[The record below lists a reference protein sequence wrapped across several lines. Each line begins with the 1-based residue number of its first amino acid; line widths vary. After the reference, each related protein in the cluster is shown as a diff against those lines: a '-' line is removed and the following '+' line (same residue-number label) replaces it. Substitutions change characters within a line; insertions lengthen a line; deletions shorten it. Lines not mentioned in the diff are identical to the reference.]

1 MRPSCLVALVAL
13 VAAFALCAGCT
24 SLQSSDI
31 KTAGMSAF
39 MRVYADGTGQTTAY
53 AELHAGNNV
62 TDFVDLTSGDV
73 LVATVAGQSQNMA
86 RTDFLGGISYQSSF
100 SGHDADGTMY
110 TIALNRSTDVSAPSS
125 TCVLPKPFTITA
137 PTSSS
142 TFSRANSDI
151 VVTYD
156 TTGTQ
161 DQMTWSAG
169 GDCIKGS
176 VGGTVSNDSGTFT
189 IAKGTLVPTD
199 TDASTAAMTC
209 QAHISL
215 TRSRVGQLDPHFG
228 SGGKITAEQDRSV
241 TFNSTP

>member
-1 MRPSCLVALVAL
+1 MRLSRLM
-13 VAAFALCAGCT
+13 AAFAVCAGCT
-24 SLQSSDI
+24 SIQSADI
-31 KTAGMSAF
+31 KTAGISAF

-53 AELHAGNNV
+53 AELHVGNNV
-62 TDFVDLTSGDV
+62 TDFVDLSAGDA

-86 RTDFLGGISYQSSF
+86 RTDFLGGISYQSTF

-110 TIALNRSTDVSAPSS
+110 TIALNRSSNVSAPSS
-125 TCVLPKPFTITA
+125 TCVLPKPFSITA

-169 GDCIKGS
+169 GDCVKGMVS
-176 VGGTVSNDSGTFT
+176 GTVSGDSGTFT
-189 IAKGTLVPTD
+189 IAKGVLVPTD
-199 TDASTAAMTC
+199 ASAAAMSC

-215 TRSRVGQLDPHFG
+215 TRSRPGQLDSHFG